1 MDYWAKPGLDRH
13 QTLLMYPT
21 LDESVSDD
29 HPVRMLD
36 EILRARDWS
45 AWEGEYHGGRGQ
57 PPIPPWVMAGAIL
70 YGLMRRIRSSR
81 QLEYACRHN
90 IDFLWLV
97 EGRSID
103 HDTFCKFRVRFR
115 EPLRKLFR
123 EIGQVA
129 MSMGLIQLMEVAFDG
144 TRVKANASRFHTW
157 TAKKVEEMLQA
168 LEREVEGLLSQA
180 EATDATESAA
190 LLPEERKLPAELA
203 DAEMRREKLQEA
215 LAKLRSADAARRE
228 QGTDPKKSPT
238 QLAPADLD
246 AKVMPN
252 KEGGYAPNYTPTA
265 AVDGACGFLVDCNVI
280 DTPKE
285 NQELPAS
292 MDRTEQA
299 FGKKPE
305 KALVDAGIGTA
316 ANLEKMERQG
326 IDLYTPVESPLPAED
341 NPARRADPQQPVAVE
356 DWPRLPRDG
365 RKKLAKSCFVYDEQA
380 DQYYCPMGKSMPYAE
395 TRNRKRAG
403 GAARLRIYRCQ
414 QCASCA
420 LAPTCLD
427 AKAKRGRTVSRDG
440 TEPLRAKMAAKLES
454 ESGRKTYNRRM
465 HIAETPFA
473 LLKGVLGVRQFLLRG
488 LSKVRTEWLWACT
501 AYNLKKLLSAV
512 AVLRAAT
519 GKNTEMTGN

>member
-1 MDYWAKPGLDRH
+1 MDYWAKPGVGRH

-29 HPVRMLD
+29 HPVRLLD

-45 AWEGEYHGGRGQ
+45 AWECAYDGRRGQ

-97 EGRSID
+97 ERRSID
-103 HDTFCKFRVRFR
+103 HATFCKFRARFH

-123 EIGQVA
+123 EIGRVA
-129 MSMGLIQLMEVAFDG
+129 MSLGLIELVEVAFDG

-157 TAKKVEEMLQA
+157 TAKKVEEMLEA
-168 LEREVEGLLSQA
+168 LEAEVGRLLREA
-180 EATDATESAA
+180 EAADAAESATWR
-190 LLPEERKLPAELA
+190 PEGRKLPAELA
-203 DAEMRREKLQEA
+203 DAQKRREKLQEA
-215 LAKLRSADAARRE
+215 LGKLREADAARKRD
-228 QGTDPKKSPT
+228 GADPQKSPT

-265 AVDGACGFLVDCNVI
+265 AVDGRGGFLVDCNVI

-292 MDRTEQA
+292 LERTEEA
-299 FGKKPE
+299 FEKRPE

-316 ANLEKMERQG
+316 ANLAEMEQRG
-326 IDLYTPVESPLPAED
+326 IDLYTPVESPLPAEG
-341 NPARRADPQQPVAVE
+341 NPARRADPQQPVAAA
-356 DWPRLPRDG
+356 DWARLPRDG
-365 RKKLAKSCFVYDEQA
+365 RKKLAKSCFVYEERT
-380 DQYYCPMGKSMPYAE
+380 DQYYCPMGKPMQYVKTQ
-395 TRNRKRAG
+395 TRDRAG
-403 GAARLRIYRCQ
+403 GAAKLRVYRCP
-414 QCASCA
+414 QCAGCP
-420 LAPTCLD
+420 LASQCLD
-427 AKAKRGRTVSRDG
+427 AKARRGRTVSRDG
-440 TEPLRAKMAAKLES
+440 TEPLRAKVAAKLES

-465 HIAETPFA
+465 HLAETPFA
-473 LLKGVLGVRQFLLRG
+473 LLKGALGVRQFLLRG
-488 LSKVRTEWLWACT
+488 LSKVRTEWLWVCT
-501 AYNLKKLLSAV
+501 AYNLRKLISAV
-512 AVLRAAT
+512 AVLRAAARC
-519 GKNTEMTGN
+519 NPEMTEA